1 MHCQTRNAFIRI
13 HGQPKIAVHKSS
25 RKTPLSGLSIGP
37 QGLNSSVPEYSELS
51 PTGKA
56 PGCTVALSDPS
67 ACREKNTGKSIL
79 SILPPG
85 ANVSILVVGVGIHVD
100 NF

>member
-1 MHCQTRNAFIRI
+1 MSFVTKIFFI
-13 HGQPKIAVHKSS
+13 KTKSGFIIL
-25 RKTPLSGLSIGP
+25 LSS
-37 QGLNSSVPEYSELS
+37 
-51 PTGKA
+51 KA

-67 ACREKNTGKSIL
+67 ACREKNTGKRIL